1 MSYEIIIKGYI
12 NAYLFEEFIVEQ
24 QSDFTTKI
32 TGDFSD
38 QAALYGVFRRIQD
51 LGLELI
57 AVQPLED

>member
-1 MSYEIIIKGYI
+1 MTYEIIIKGYI
-12 NAYLFEEFIVEQ
+12 NAYLFEELTVDQ

-38 QAALYGVFRRIQD
+38 QAALYGVLRRIQD

-57 AVQPLED
+57 AVQPLDA